1 MIKKRSFAYFD
12 YKNIYQESKKLEGG
26 ESLEAVSSITGTW
39 SAVTLTPVPAR
50 GGSLQCRVWTQ
61 GSVKSSVPWGERGGR
76 ACCRPVSRSPTVTH
90 ARNIYVR

>member
-50 GGSLQCRVWTQ
+50 GAACSAGSGLR
-61 GSVKSSVPWGERGGR
+61 GLSNPASLGESEVEGPAADRSRGHR
-76 ACCRPVSRSPTVTH
+76 RSLTRETFT
-90 ARNIYVR
+90 